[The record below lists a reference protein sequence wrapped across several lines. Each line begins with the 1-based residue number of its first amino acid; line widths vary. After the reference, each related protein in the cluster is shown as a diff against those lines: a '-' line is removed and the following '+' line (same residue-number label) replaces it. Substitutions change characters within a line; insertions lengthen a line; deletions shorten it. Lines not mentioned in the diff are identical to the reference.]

1 MKNAAILLLVCFG
14 LGVALVFAAG
24 SFQSGAAARE
34 RARGEAQAGI
44 IYAQGQASLNR
55 AEAAVIR
62 AEATTA
68 TMYAAL
74 PWAVL
79 AVLGL
84 LGLAVVSLAFVIVAR
99 PRQPER
105 IETHILYL
113 PPPNASRQEMWRAL
127 ADMNQNT
134 IVIPARTDQ
143 CATAAMLESRIR
155 NK

>member
-1 MKNAAILLLVCFG
+1 MKNAAGLLLICFA

-24 SFQSGAAARE
+24 NFQDSVANRE
-34 RARGEAQAGI
+34 RARGEAQAQVL
-44 IYAQGQASLNR
+44 YAQGQASLNR

-113 PPPNASRQEMWRAL
+113 PPPHVSRQEIWRAL
-127 ADMNQNT
+127 EEMNRQT
-134 IVIPARTDQ
+134 VVIPT
-143 CATAAMLESRIR
+143 RIDTK
-155 NK
+155 NL